1 MGRSWRGSLSNQGGK
16 SHPEDIMKIIVD
28 YDLCEA
34 NARCMQV
41 CPEIFEVDDD
51 DNLIL
56 HAETFDES
64 LKAKVEEAVRVC
76 PRQAISIAKT

>member
-1 MGRSWRGSLSNQGGK
+1 
-16 SHPEDIMKIIVD
+16 MKIIVD

-41 CPEIFEVDDD
+41 CPEVFEVDDD
-51 DNLIL
+51 DNLIVKK
-56 HAETFDES
+56 ESVDDS

-76 PRQAISIAKT
+76 PRQAITLAKD

>member
-1 MGRSWRGSLSNQGGK
+1 
-16 SHPEDIMKIIVD
+16 MKIIVD

-41 CPEIFEVDDD
+41 CPEIFEVDDE

-56 HAETFDES
+56 HQETFDEK
-64 LKAKVEEAVRVC
+64 LRAKVEEAVRVC
-76 PRQAISIAKT
+76 PRQAISIAKE